1 MCALLAK
8 GQIFENLEDNALRVV
23 RQNAH
28 SQVAGSGEFFV
39 QQGERALRFYVLTRG
54 YAKIVQVTQDG
65 HQVLIRYIG
74 PGQEFGL
81 VAVLSGF
88 EYPASVQAVE
98 ECEAL
103 VWEGE
108 LLAQLIERYP
118 RIGFNALRILAQQN
132 QELQRRYHEL
142 LTQRVEQRLAQSILR
157 LAHQAGRSTAEG
169 TLIDLSLSRED
180 LAEMVGTNIYTVSR
194 IMSRWEQGGLVQSDR
209 QSVRLLC
216 QAALEQ
222 VASAA

>member
-1 MCALLAK
+1 
-8 GQIFENLEDNALRVV
+8 
-23 RQNAH
+23 
-28 SQVAGSGEFFV
+28 
-39 QQGERALRFYVLTRG
+39 
-54 YAKIVQVTQDG
+54 
-65 HQVLIRYIG
+65 
-74 PGQEFGL
+74 L
-81 VAVLSGF
+81 VAVLSLF